1 MGGGAGGEGGAPASK
16 IDILTL
22 NMESAETAQMLC
34 EAIALDAISAT
45 ASGTIEMTAMQL
57 FAIVTQVYTLISAD
71 FLYVGEIEAL
81 MVQIQSAKL
90 TVALTEAEISQVN
103 VIASQF
109 AILIVDIQSTIAVV
123 GSTLSDEAKVE
134 VMGENAESAEIAMM
148 LCEAILEDPL
158 AATAGGTVEMT
169 AAESFSLVLNLY
181 NLLSANYL
189 STEIS
194 AILIEI
200 QAVKLTEPLT
210 DEEAAM
216 VVDIVA
222 QLNVLIVNI
231 EVAVQVITVELVGV
245 LSAES
250 EAKIEILTA
259 NEASAQTL
267 LMLCEAIAV
276 DAIAAT
282 SSGFV
287 VTSPMELFGLV
298 TQVYDFLS
306 LDLLYV
312 GQIQSLMM
320 RIQSA
325 QLNVALSKEELT
337 MVNMIVADFSVLI
350 VTIQSSIT
358 VIKAPLAEEVKVDIL
373 EENKESTNTTLG
385 FMVQVLADPVEATT
399 SGTVEMTWMQLSML
413 VMSLQT
419 AISSNYLIMG
429 DQCPPPPPPDMIG
442 YGSNSSTGSVTSTG
456 STSSLG
462 STGPTTTGS
471 TAMDTT
477 AVTASSTESTT
488 AHSLPPHEMCMSSC
502 MMGPTTLPTTAE
514 SSGTGTSASMMST
527 TMTSITSTT
536 MMSTTSSESGSTTG
550 STGTTGSS
558 AASSASSTGA
568 TGSSMASSS
577 SSSSSMTSSPT
588 TRTSGATTA

>member
-81 MVQIQSAKL
+81 MIQIQSAKL

-103 VIASQF
+103 VIVSQF

-169 AAESFSLVLNLY
+169 AAESFALVLNLY

-200 QAVKLTEPLT
+200 QSVKLTEPLT
-210 DEEAAM
+210 NEEAAM

-231 EVAVQVITVELVGV
+231 NAAILVVQVEVGGGAVGPGAVIGPTASKTDILAFNMQSIQALLV
-245 LSAES
+245 LY
-250 EAKIEILTA
+250 
-259 NEASAQTL
+259 
-267 LMLCEAIAV
+267 EAIAV
-276 DAIAAT
+276 DPIAAT
-282 SSGFV
+282 ASGTTVMTAMDLFALVDTVFTLISAVFLYVGEIQALMLQIQSAKLTVALTEAELMQVNFV
-287 VTSPMELFGLV
+287 VTQFSILVINIETTIIVVGSP
-298 TQVYDFLS
+298 LS
-306 LDLLYV
+306 D
-312 GQIQSLMM
+312 
-320 RIQSA
+320 
-325 QLNVALSKEELT
+325 
-337 MVNMIVADFSVLI
+337 
-350 VTIQSSIT
+350 
-358 VIKAPLAEEVKVDIL
+358 AEKVDVMT
-373 EENKESTNTTLG
+373 EN
-385 FMVQVLADPVEATT
+385 
-399 SGTVEMTWMQLSML
+399 
-413 VMSLQT
+413 
-419 AISSNYLIMG
+419 
-429 DQCPPPPPPDMIG
+429 
-442 YGSNSSTGSVTSTG
+442 
-456 STSSLG
+456 
-462 STGPTTTGS
+462 
-471 TAMDTT
+471 
-477 AVTASSTESTT
+477 
-488 AHSLPPHEMCMSSC
+488 
-502 MMGPTTLPTTAE
+502 AE
-514 SSGTGTSASMMST
+514 S
-527 TMTSITSTT
+527 
-536 MMSTTSSESGSTTG
+536 
-550 STGTTGSS
+550 
-558 AASSASSTGA
+558 
-568 TGSSMASSS
+568 
-577 SSSSSMTSSPT
+577 
-588 TRTSGATTA
+588 ATTAMMLCEDK

>member
-81 MVQIQSAKL
+81 MIQIQSAKL
-90 TVALTEAEISQVN
+90 TVALTEAEISQVS
-103 VIASQF
+103 VIVSQF

-250 EAKIEILTA
+250 EAKIEILMA

-276 DAIAAT
+276 DAISAT
-282 SSGFV
+282 ASGFV
-287 VTSPMELFGLV
+287 VMSPMELFGLV

-320 RIQSA
+320 EIQSA
-325 QLNVALSKEELT
+325 QLDVALSEEELA

-350 VTIQSSIT
+350 ITIQSSIT
-358 VIKAPLAEEVKVDIL
+358 IIKAPLAEEVKVDIL

-413 VMSLQT
+413 VMNLHT

-429 DQCPPPPPPDMIG
+429 DQCPPPPPPHMMG
-442 YGSNSSTGSVTSTG
+442 YGSNSSTSSLTSTG

-462 STGPTTTGS
+462 STGSTTGS

-477 AVTASSTESTT
+477 TVTVSSTESTT
-488 AHSLPPHEMCMSSC
+488 GHSFPPHEMCMSSC
-502 MMGPTTLPTTAE
+502 MMGPTPLPTTAE

-527 TMTSITSTT
+527 TMTSITST
-536 MMSTTSSESGSTTG
+536 ESGSTTG

-577 SSSSSMTSSPT
+577 SSISSMTSSPT